1 MFVWIGTQ
9 SSTEEK
15 EKAVQFAQRFIQEA
29 DDGRDKDIPIIVIHA
44 GAEPSLFS
52 CHFMGWDPEF
62 TKKNVFADP
71 YQARLD
77 AIAAEKAKKAGVAA
91 PLPAPAPAPVRIS
104 STSSV
109 SAVGPP
115 KPGSF
120 SLEQLKGALPSG
132 VDPTQKEEYLDD
144 ATFKSVFN
152 MERAA
157 FRAQPKWKRDEA
169 KKKQGLF

>member
-1 MFVWIGTQ
+1 MWIGTQ
-9 SSTEEK
+9 SSQEEK

-29 DDGRDKDIPIIVIHA
+29 DDGRDKDIPIIAIRA

-52 CHFMGWDPEF
+52 CHFMGWDPEL

-77 AIAAEKAKKAGVAA
+77 AIAADNAKKAGMAA
-91 PLPAPAPAPVRIS
+91 PLPAPAPAPVPVRID
-104 STSSV
+104 STSSISV
-109 SAVGPP
+109 ADPP

-120 SLEQLKGALPSG
+120 TLDELKGALPSG
-132 VDPTQKEEYLDD
+132 VDPTRKEEYLDD

-157 FRAQPKWKRDEA
+157 FHALPKWKRDDA